1 MVERKVVNIF
11 LIKVIEKKSGILKC
25 LVTETHDNDGL
36 PHTLEHL
43 TFMGSKKYPYKGILD
58 LIANRCMASGTN
70 AFTAQ
75 DHTAYELITVSNLSF
90 ETHLSTSKAPQI
102 FCSSL

>member
-1 MVERKVVNIF
+1 VPNFELLLLKHRDRLLKA
-11 LIKVIEKKSGILKC
+11 LYHLSALKCLKC
-25 LVTETHDNDGL
+25 LVTEALDNNGL

-43 TFMGSKKYPYKGILD
+43 IFMGSKKYPYKGVLD

-75 DHTAYELITVSNLSF
+75 DHTAYELTTVSNL
-90 ETHLSTSKAPQI
+90 LSY
-102 FCSSL
+102 

>member
-1 MVERKVVNIF
+1 MKFFKKRNF
-11 LIKVIEKKSGILKC
+11 LIEKTLKC
-25 LVTETHDNDGL
+25 SVTETLDNDGL

-43 TFMGSKKYPYKGILD
+43 TFMGSKKYPYKGVLD

-90 ETHLSTSKAPQI
+90 KMQLSNSQK
-102 FCSSL
+102 C

>member
-1 MVERKVVNIF
+1 MEVF
-11 LIKVIEKKSGILKC
+11 KKKNCHIVSATLKC
-25 LVTETHDNDGL
+25 LVTETLDNDGL

-90 ETHLSTSKAPQI
+90 KMYLPIQLT
-102 FCSSL
+102 FF